1 MIEDNFSLNI
11 PQRQSPLAIAF
22 ILIKFLRQAARR
34 FWPLLIILFFNR
46 GGEESYMAWMLG
58 ALIVISF
65 VQLILSLISYY
76 KYYFHV
82 RDGELIIQKGVLQK
96 VMLNIPLDRIQ
107 TINFQQN
114 LLHQILNV
122 VSVEVDTAGSSRS
135 ELSIDALS
143 REKAEA
149 LRDYILQKKE
159 ELLADEEN
167 APGETQE
174 DYEAIPTTTA
184 KTKKTVPDREV
195 FTLSIEDLLK
205 VGVSGNHI
213 RTAFVILGSLFGLLQ
228 FVEGA
233 EEEILTYLVGEAVQI
248 QDTFNWTWALA
259 GILPL
264 LIVSFVVTL
273 VRTVLRYYGLKLWE
287 TEKGFKL
294 IAGLFNRQEQ
304 SAAHRKIQIIRWF
317 TDPLKRYF
325 GLYTVR
331 LYQASS
337 QEVSAKKSITIPGC
351 FEPQL
356 EDIVH
361 TNFPADLRQNY
372 TEHTISPLI
381 ITRHVLYLGILP
393 ALIIA
398 GLKVIGGDWSG
409 MAYLLWIPFVWLVS
423 RRYRRFWRWWINEET
438 LKTRSGIIGSRHTLI
453 HLYKVQ
459 AVKISQSPYQQRK
472 ALATVNLYTAAGN
485 VTIPYISLSLAR
497 KLRDYILFRS
507 ETGEKV
513 WM

>member
-1 MIEDNFSLNI
+1 MIEDNFTLNI

-46 GGEESYMAWMLG
+46 GGEESYMAWVLG

-65 VQLILSLISYY
+65 LQLILSLISYY

-82 RDGELIIQKGVLQK
+82 KDGELIIQKGVLQK

-122 VSVEVDTAGSSRS
+122 VSVEVDTAGSSKS

-149 LRDYILQKKE
+149 LRDYILRKKE
-159 ELLADEEN
+159 ELLADGEN
-167 APGETQE
+167 TIEGFQE
-174 DYEAIPTTTA
+174 DSEKIIAAPLKSEGFA
-184 KTKKTVPDREV
+184 PDREV
-195 FTLSIEDLLK
+195 FTFDIQDLIK

-228 FVEGA
+228 FVEGS
-233 EEEILTYLVGEAVQI
+233 EEEIFTYLVGEAVQF
-248 QDTFNWTWALA
+248 QDTFNWTWILA
-259 GILPL
+259 GIIPL
-264 LIVSFVVTL
+264 LMVSFVVTL
-273 VRTVLRYYGLKLWE
+273 VRTVLRYYGLRLWE

-304 SAAHRKIQIIRWF
+304 SAAHRKIQIVRWF
-317 TDPLKRYF
+317 TDPLKRIF

-351 FEPQL
+351 FDPQL
-356 EDIVH
+356 EDIVN
-361 TNFPADLRQNY
+361 TNFPKELRQNY

-381 ITRHVLYLGILP
+381 ITRHTLYFGIIP
-393 ALIIA
+393 ALILA
-398 GLKVIGGDWSG
+398 GLKIAGGDLFG
-409 MAYLLWIPFVWLVS
+409 LMYLLWIPFVGLVS
-423 RRYRRFWRWWINEET
+423 LRYQKYWRWWINIET
-438 LKTRSGIIGSRHTLI
+438 LKTRSGIIGNRHTLI

-485 VTIPYISLSLAR
+485 ITIPYISLSMAR
-497 KLRDYILFRS
+497 KLRDYVLFKS
-507 ETGEKV
+507 ETGEIV